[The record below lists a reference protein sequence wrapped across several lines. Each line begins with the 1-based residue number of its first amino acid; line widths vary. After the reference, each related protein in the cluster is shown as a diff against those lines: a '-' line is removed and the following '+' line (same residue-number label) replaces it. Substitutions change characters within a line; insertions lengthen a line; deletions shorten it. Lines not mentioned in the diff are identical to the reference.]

1 MGDYDAI
8 LTVLKSKG
16 LIEDKH
22 INTTDRLI
30 NVVVS
35 RLNAILDQDPDAM
48 KDLVEKRV
56 PVAPATYD
64 EDVVVVIH
72 KNNDGYFIGMLEVI
86 NSILGPIP
94 EGPKEG
100 QQFIIALYDC
110 SGALRKF
117 ARNDLDDIF
126 LGGVTVKFTI

>member
-48 KDLVEKRV
+48 RDLVEKRI

>member
-1 MGDYDAI
+1 MSDYDAI
-8 LTVLKSKG
+8 ITVLKSKG

-35 RLNAILDQDPDAM
+35 RLNAILDQDPGAM
-48 KDLVEKRV
+48 KDLLEKRV
-56 PVAPATYD
+56 PTTPNTYD
-64 EDVVVVIH
+64 GDVVTH
-72 KNNDGYFIGMLEVI
+72 KNDDGYFIGMLEVL
-86 NSILGPIP
+86 NSIIGPIP

-100 QQFIIALYDC
+100 QQFIVALYDC
-110 SGALRKF
+110 TGALRKF

-126 LGGVTVKFTI
+126 LGGIEVKFTI

>member
-8 LTVLKSKG
+8 LTVLKAKG
-16 LIEDKH
+16 LIEDKR
-22 INTTDRLI
+22 IKNTDRLI
-30 NVVVS
+30 NVVVG
-35 RLNAILDQDPDAM
+35 RLNAILDQRPDVM
-48 KDLVEKRV
+48 KELLENRV
-56 PVAPATYD
+56 PVSPSYYD
-64 EDVVVVIH
+64 EDVVTY
-72 KNNDGYFIGMLEVI
+72 KNDDGYFIGMLEII

-100 QQFIIALYDC
+100 KEFIVALYDC

>member
-1 MGDYDAI
+1 MSDYDAI
-8 LTVLKSKG
+8 ITVLESKG

-30 NVVVS
+30 DVVVR

-48 KDLVEKRV
+48 KDLLEKRV
-56 PVAPATYD
+56 PTTPNTYD
-64 EDVVVVIH
+64 EDVMVVIH
-72 KNNDGYFIGMLEVI
+72 KNNDGYFIGMLEVL
-86 NSILGPIP
+86 NSIIGPIP

-100 QQFIIALYDC
+100 QQFIVALYDC
-110 SGALRKF
+110 TGALRKF

>member
-1 MGDYDAI
+1 MSDYDAI
-8 LTVLKSKG
+8 ITVLKSKG

-35 RLNAILDQDPDAM
+35 RLNAILDQRPDAM
-48 KDLVEKRV
+48 QDLLESRIPVSPNYYDKD
-56 PVAPATYD
+56 
-64 EDVVVVIH
+64 VVIH
-72 KNNDGYFIGMLEVI
+72 ENDDGFFIGMLEVL
-86 NSILGPIP
+86 NSIIGPIP

-110 SGALRKF
+110 SGKLKKF